1 MLRVGLNTNVYI
13 DHPIDRVIRMAY
25 IMGYDGIEIAR
36 THLPEYDESDVGTV
50 RNLVA
55 KYGLLVYGVQG
66 GNPYTNVDFGRKRI
80 ELARKLDCP
89 VVNLGPGVPYRRGES
104 FEKAWEATL
113 EALRELRDY
122 ARAYGIEVAVEPEI
136 RALLSP
142 YIPAIDRYQ
151 LYEDVRAK
159 LPDVGLVLDV
169 EHALAV
175 YENPYFII
183 RKHRDSLKIV
193 HVSDTIGHLH
203 LHLVPGSGEMDF
215 RTLFAVLREVNY
227 KNFVSVEIPPYFNNP
242 DEAAFESINYL
253 HKVLLEMR

>member
-1 MLRVGLNTNVYI
+1 MLRIGLNTNVYI
-13 DHPIDRVIRMAY
+13 DHSIDRVIRMAH

-36 THLPEYDESDVGTV
+36 THLLEYSESDISTV
-50 RNLVA
+50 KSLIT
-55 KYGLLVYGVQG
+55 KYGLTIYGVQG
-66 GNPYTNVDFGRKRI
+66 GNPYTNMDFGKKRI

-89 VVNLGPGVPYRRGES
+89 IVNLGPGVPYKRGES
-104 FEKAWEATL
+104 FEKALEITL

-122 ARAYGIEVAVEPEI
+122 AGAHGIEVAVEPEI

-151 LYEDVRAK
+151 LYEEVRTR
-159 LPDVGLVLDV
+159 LQDIGLVLDV

-183 RKHRDSLKIV
+183 RKYRNSLKII

-203 LHLVPGSGEMDF
+203 LHLVPGVGDIDF
-215 RTLFAVLREVNY
+215 RALFAVLKEVNY
-227 KNFVSVEIPPYFNNP
+227 RNFISVEIPPYFNNP
-242 DEAAFESINYL
+242 DEAAFESVSYL
-253 HKVLLEMR
+253 HRVLLEME